1 MGKSLFNLAEHTI
14 VERVLKPGNY
24 LAKIVNMESKSVG
37 RGKEFYVEFIAPEG
51 RHREGFWYDHPSE
64 DAKRIGR
71 NQLKRIGIC
80 VGQPDLDLQED
91 PRTWEPLKHKP
102 LGIAVR
108 KEKNKDG
115 SFVTWTKEGK
125 TFDSYTIDWFAQ
137 TKEELPSYNPAVDEI
152 EENEEDEEHLGP
164 SADQIMNRVSK
175 GNRPL
180 GGAPDP
186 EDIEEQKM
194 IKIDDQM
201 RKKNSYIWLSNTIWE
216 ASGVME

>member
-1 MGKSLFNLAEHTI
+1 MGKSLFNLSEHTI

-24 LAKIVNMESKSVG
+24 LAKIVKIETKDVG
-37 RGKEFYVEFIAPEG
+37 RGSEFSIEFIAPEG
-51 RHREGFWYDHPSE
+51 RHREGFWYKHPTES
-64 DAKRIGR
+64 AQRIGR
-71 NQLKRIGIC
+71 DALKRIGMH
-80 VGQPDLDLQED
+80 VGHPDIDLQED

-125 TFDSYTIDWFAQ
+125 TFDSYTIEWFAQ

-152 EENEEDEEHLGP
+152 EEDGEDEDDVQHLGP

-175 GNRPL
+175 GNRPPA
-180 GGAPDP
+180 GAPNPKDESNGGEAP
-186 EDIEEQKM
+186 IIED
-194 IKIDDQM
+194 D
-201 RKKNSYIWLSNTIWE
+201 
-216 ASGVME
+216 VPF